1 MFLRAITA
9 LLLSFAGFLAHAA
22 SIEDGYAFAILGD
35 PKYISNFSHFDYVN
49 PAAPKGGSITLAAI
63 GTFDNFNRYASRG
76 NAAAR
81 SDSLYDSLFTPSSD
95 EIGSYYPL
103 IADSARYDSN
113 FKWVEVEINPH
124 AVFQDGSAIT
134 ANDVAFT
141 FQKFMTE
148 GVPQFRVVY
157 KGVVVKAISR
167 LTVRFEFPTPS
178 KEQMLGLLGLPVIPQ
193 KFWNQHKF
201 NEPLSKPPLGSG
213 PYRISDYKLGQYV
226 TYSRVTNYWAANLPV
241 NRGRYNFDTI
251 RYDYYLD
258 DNVALEAFKSG
269 AFDFRMEPSPKN
281 WTTQYQGSN
290 FTRNLIIKQ
299 DDENKAAQ
307 DTRWLAFNIQ
317 RPIFKDVRVRE
328 ALTLAFDFDWMN
340 KALYYGAY
348 RRADSYFQNTD
359 YAASNYP
366 DAAELAWLAPL
377 KGKVPDEVFS
387 QLYQPPRTNG
397 SGNDRTN
404 LLKATALLKQAG
416 WTVKNQQLINNATGK
431 PFNFELLLPSGGNA
445 QYVLPFQHNLQRLGI
460 TMSIRQ
466 VDNSQFISRLRKRD
480 YDMIPTVYR
489 AVPYP
494 GTDLQIMWNSK
505 YLNSTYN
512 TPGVSDAAI
521 DQLTNEIVAH
531 QGQPDA
537 LLSLGRALDRVLT
550 WHHYMIPMWYSN
562 RDRYAYWDKFSMPAI
577 RPPYSLELDTW
588 WFDMNKAARLQAA
601 KK

>member
-9 LLLSFAGFLAHAA
+9 LLLLVAGFCAQAE
-22 SIEDGYAFAILGD
+22 SIEDGYAFAILGE

-49 PAAPKGGSITLAAI
+49 PAAPKGGGITLAAI

-76 NAAAR
+76 NAAVR

-103 IADSARYDSN
+103 IADSARYDSD
-113 FKWVEVEINPH
+113 FKWIEVEINPH
-124 AVFQDGSAIT
+124 AVFQDGSTIT

-193 KFWNQHKF
+193 KFWDKHKF
-201 NEPLSKPPLGSG
+201 NEPLSTPPLGSG

-226 TYSRVTNYWAANLPV
+226 IYSRLTNYWAANLPV

-290 FTRNLIIKQ
+290 FARNLILKQ

-317 RPIFKDVRVRE
+317 RPIFKDVRIRE

-340 KALYYGAY
+340 KALYYSAY

-359 YAASNYP
+359 YAASKYP
-366 DAAELAWLAPL
+366 DAAELVWLAPL

-397 SGNDRTN
+397 SGNDRAN

-431 PFNFELLLPSGGNA
+431 PFNFELLLPSGGNS

-466 VDNSQFISRLRKRD
+466 VDNSQFISRLRSRD

-550 WHHYMIPMWYSN
+550 WHRYMIPMWYSN
-562 RDRYAYWDKFSMPAI
+562 RDRYAYWDTFSMPAI